1 MSIQSELVRCFRP
14 ILESLTSDCDK
25 YIGMIRRAGDDR
37 FGDYQA
43 NFAMPLA
50 KALHKSPREI
60 AEQIS
65 EAWTATDF
73 CAKPEVAGPGF
84 LNIRINKD
92 WLEAYLRRELADD
105 RLQIEPTTNPKTI
118 VIDYSAPNV
127 AKPMHVGHIRSTS
140 IGDSLYKVLTFIGH
154 RVISDNHLGDWGT
167 QFGMIIWGYRR
178 FLDPAA
184 YEKSPVIELT
194 RLYRMVRKMVDE
206 GETVEQ
212 SDGSTISVGDAV
224 LAETAKLHR
233 NDPDNIELWK
243 SIMKTCY
250 KEIDKVYARLNVRFD
265 YTLGESSYQPFL
277 GPLVEKALASGL
289 AEISDGA
296 VVVFNEGIDAPFLI
310 RKRDGAFIYGT
321 TDLATL
327 EYRKEHFQPDS
338 VLYVVDSRQ
347 ALHFKQLFTTW
358 RRMDPANEKVDL
370 RHVSFGTVMGEDGK
384 PFKTRSGDTVGLESL
399 LDEAESSAM
408 AVVEQ
413 SEVCKSM
420 SDEQRRDVARKVGI
434 GALKYADLS
443 QNRDSDYVF
452 SYQKMLAMNGNTATY
467 MQYAYARVSSIFSK
481 GGIDIDQFRSS
492 APSISIEAPEERA
505 LAIELTRFGE
515 ALDAVAVDFRPNLLT
530 AYLFELA
537 GRYSTFFE
545 HCPVLKAES
554 EVAKQTR
561 LVLCDLTART
571 IQKGLYLLGIDTVER
586 M

>member
-14 ILESLTSDCDK
+14 ILKSLTPDCDA
-25 YIGMIRRAGDDR
+25 YLGMIRRAGDDR

-50 KALHKSPREI
+50 KTLKKSPREVAQQI
-60 AEQIS
+60 AD
-65 EAWTATDF
+65 AWTATDF
-73 CAKPEVAGPGF
+73 CGKPEVAGPGF
-84 LNIRINKD
+84 LNIRVNKD
-92 WLEAYLRRELADD
+92 WLESYLRRELSDD
-105 RLQIEPTTNPKTI
+105 RLQVEPVANPKTI

-140 IGDSLYKVLTFIGH
+140 IGDSLYKVLTFLGH
-154 RVISDNHLGDWGT
+154 QVISDNHLGDWGT

-178 FLDPAA
+178 FLDKAA

-194 RLYRMVRKMVDE
+194 RLYRMVRKMVDD
-206 GETVEQ
+206 GETVLQ
-212 SDGSTISVGDAV
+212 DDGTTITVGDAV

-233 NDPDNIELWK
+233 SDKANIDLWK
-243 SIMKTCY
+243 SIMETCRQ
-250 KEIDKVYARLNVRFD
+250 EIEKVYVRLNVRFD
-265 YTLGESSYQPFL
+265 YTLGESFYQPFL
-277 GPLVEKALASGL
+277 GPLVDRMLQSGL

-327 EYRKEHFQPDS
+327 EYRKEHFKPDS

-358 RRMDPANEKVDL
+358 RRMDPANQNVDL

-399 LDEAESSAM
+399 LDEAQAAAM
-408 AVVEQ
+408 SVVEQ

-420 SDEQRRDVARKVGI
+420 SDDQRRDVARKIGI

-467 MQYAYARVSSIFSK
+467 MQYAYARVRSIFSK
-481 GGIDIDQFRSS
+481 GGIDPDDFR
-492 APSISIEAPEERA
+492 ISVPAISVDAPEERA
-505 LAIELTRFGE
+505 LAIELTRFQE
-515 ALDAVAVDFRPNLLT
+515 ALDSVAVDYRPNLLT

-545 HCPVLKAES
+545 HCPVLKAET
-554 EVAKQTR
+554 ETAKQTR